1 MATLRLAL
9 SNIALGNI
17 QSLSNIPI
25 TATATM
31 NLPLDATIDMVSMIA
46 ADAFVGAQTVPGES
60 LAQPS
65 VSNLQL

>member
-1 MATLRLAL
+1 
-9 SNIALGNI
+9 
-17 QSLSNIPI
+17 
-25 TATATM
+25 M